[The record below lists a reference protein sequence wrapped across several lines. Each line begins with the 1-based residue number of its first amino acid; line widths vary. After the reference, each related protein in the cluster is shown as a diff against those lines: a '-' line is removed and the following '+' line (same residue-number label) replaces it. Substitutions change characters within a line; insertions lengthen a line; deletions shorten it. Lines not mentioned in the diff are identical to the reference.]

1 MKLSIIAL
9 LCFLCAAPA
18 ALPFGF
24 QADAKP
30 HKVKRHKGKKHRTR

>member
-18 ALPFGF
+18 AFSTGF
-24 QADAKP
+24 QAYSKP
-30 HKVKRHKGKKHRTR
+30 HKVKKHKGKKHRTQ